1 MSGVSKLSVKWLCK
15 LRALA
20 MRRQFLRRHAR
31 PACEFS
37 CESVS
42 GCVSCSH
49 MRS

>member
-31 PACEFS
+31 PACEFWGKAVVKV
-37 CESVS
+37 SV
-42 GCVSCSH
+42 VV
-49 MRS
+49 